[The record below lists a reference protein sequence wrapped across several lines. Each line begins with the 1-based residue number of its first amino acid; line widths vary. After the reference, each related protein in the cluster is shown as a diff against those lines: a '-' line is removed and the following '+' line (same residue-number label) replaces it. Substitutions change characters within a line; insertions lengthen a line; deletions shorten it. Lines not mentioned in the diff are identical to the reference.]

1 MEIMQITIPVYAE
14 SKDEA
19 DGMRSAWVDFSNQLR
34 SKGCVVTAAKTS
46 EALKAWNTNALVR
59 AGILKHYKR

>member
-1 MEIMQITIPVYAE
+1 MTLPVYAE

-46 EALKAWNTNALVR
+46 EALRAWNTNALVR
-59 AGILKHYKR
+59 AGILKHYRR